1 MSAYAITLRLS
12 SLIAAHTDIPDQA
25 PLSLIEHREG
35 PRAVGFGCLQ
45 CMPVK
50 VLRIKINAW
59 LCMLPKAT
67 CFALG

>member
-12 SLIAAHTDIPDQA
+12 SLIAAHTDIADQA
-25 PLSLIEHREG
+25 PLSLIEHREV
-35 PRAVGFGCLQ
+35 RAVGFGCLQ
-45 CMPVK
+45 GMPVK